1 LGKAGDRKVHCRTH
15 RRVDRRVLEN
25 SLSKFLGALE
35 KTLASRMK
43 ILGGLSMVGSHANGS
58 DTEREPKIGR
68 IKDQLVILENIVE

>member
-1 LGKAGDRKVHCRTH
+1 LGKAGDQKVHCKTH
-15 RRVDRRVLEN
+15 HRVDRRVLEN

-35 KTLASRMK
+35 KTLTSRMK